1 MTEPVAEIGSYD
13 ALDADEPYPGIHR
26 RAFDAQA
33 ATVTRYDFAPC
44 ASFPLHRHPQ
54 EQVTLVDKGAIRMQV
69 GEREWELGAGGWSVV
84 PGGLE
89 HAITA
94 GPDGARITAIIV
106 PRREAAGAYEV
117 VR

>member
-1 MTEPVAEIGSYD
+1 MSEAAPTIGSYD
-13 ALDADEPYPGIHR
+13 AIAADEPYPGIRR

-33 ATVTRYDFAPC
+33 ATVTRYEFAPR

-54 EQVTLVDKGAIRMQV
+54 EQVTLVDEGAIRMQI
-69 GEREWELGAGGWSVV
+69 GERECELAAGSWSVV